1 MATDH
6 APHARHDKEH
16 AFAEAAF
23 GMLGLETAL
32 AVVLE
37 TMVQPGRLR
46 LARAGRAD
54 VDRPGPHRP
63 ARRPGPAAAVGE
75 PANVVLVDPAAR
87 AVVDRDASA
96 SLSRNNPWHGRDLPD
111 PVVATVWA
119 GRVTYRR

>member
-16 AFAEAAF
+16 AFADAAF

-32 AVVLE
+32 AVVIE
-37 TMVQPGRLR
+37 TMVNPGRLGWREVAERMSVVPAHIAR
-46 LARAGRAD
+46 LAGQGR
-54 VDRPGPHRP
+54 PL
-63 ARRPGPAAAVGE
+63 AVRE
-75 PANVVLVDPAAR
+75 PANVTLVDPTAR

-111 PVVATVWA
+111 PVVATTVWA
-119 GRVTYRR
+119 GRA